1 VTRAA
6 LLLLALAS
14 SGAAA
19 AAAPRWPLTVDGWGP
34 VRIGMSQA
42 QVARVL
48 KTRLTGQAIEDED
61 TCVEKGSSK
70 YPGVF
75 FMFEGG
81 KVTRVSVS
89 EPSRVRTPS
98 GIGIGATAAEVRRA
112 YPKGLHAETH
122 EYLDRPAEYL
132 TFWTIPNKRG
142 VRFETDLKRRV
153 QVIHAGTGSIQY
165 IEGCA

>member
-81 KVTRVSVS
+81 KVSRVSVS

-153 QVIHAGTGSIQY
+153 QVIHAGTSSIQ
-165 IEGCA
+165 

>member
-1 VTRAA
+1 MRAAA

-14 SGAAA
+14 SAAAA

-42 QVARVL
+42 QVTKVL

>member
-1 VTRAA
+1 MTGRA

-14 SGAAA
+14 SAAA
-19 AAAPRWPLTVDGWGP
+19 AGPQPRWPLTVDGWGP
-34 VRIGMSQA
+34 VRIGMTQA
-42 QVARVL
+42 QVSKAL
-48 KTRLTGQAIEDED
+48 STRLTGQAIEDED

-81 KVTRVSVS
+81 KVTRISVS
-89 EPSRVRTPS
+89 EPSRLRTPS

-112 YPKGLHAETH
+112 YPRGLQAETH
-122 EYLDRPAEYL
+122 EYIGAPGEYL
-132 TFWTIPNKRG
+132 TFWTVRNKRG
-142 VRFETDLKRRV
+142 IRFETDERRRV